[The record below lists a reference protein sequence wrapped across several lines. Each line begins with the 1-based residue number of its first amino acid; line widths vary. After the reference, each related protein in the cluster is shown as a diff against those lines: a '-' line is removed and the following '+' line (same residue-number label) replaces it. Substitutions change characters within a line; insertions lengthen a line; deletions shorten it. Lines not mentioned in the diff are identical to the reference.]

1 MGTLKSELRKNILAQ
16 LRSTIG
22 QMQSQQEA
30 LSDNLIRFL
39 ANQQGTWAAYANL
52 PEEASVDV
60 GVHSSPHLSWV
71 YPRVEDSHLQ
81 FVSPLNFSKGAFGI
95 LEPVSNQTPIAV
107 RDLNGLLIPGL
118 MFDKKG
124 ARLGRG
130 KGFYDRALQGSSGL
144 KVGVA
149 WSFQVLPQQELPR
162 EGHDIFMD
170 VLITEDSII
179 EF

>member
-1 MGTLKSELRKNILAQ
+1 MGTSKSELRKNILAQ

-22 QMQSQQEA
+22 QMHSQQEA

-52 PEEASVDV
+52 PEEASVDA
-60 GVHSSPHLSWV
+60 GVHSSPHLRWV
-71 YPRVEDSHLQ
+71 YPRVEGSHLQ
-81 FVSPLNFSKGAFGI
+81 FVSPINFLKGAYGI
-95 LEPVSNQTPIAV
+95 LEPVSDQAPVSVT
-107 RDLNGLLIPGL
+107 DLSGLLIPGL

-130 KGFYDRALQGSSGL
+130 KGFYDQALQGFSGV

-149 WSFQVLPQQELPR
+149 WSFQVLPLQELPL
-162 EGHDIFMD
+162 ETHDIFMD
-170 VLITEDSII
+170 VLITENSII